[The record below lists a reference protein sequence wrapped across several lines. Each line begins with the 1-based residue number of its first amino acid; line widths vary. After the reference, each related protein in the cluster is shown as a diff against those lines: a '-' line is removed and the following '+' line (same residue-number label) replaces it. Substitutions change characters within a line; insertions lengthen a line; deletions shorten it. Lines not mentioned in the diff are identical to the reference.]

1 MAGRESQ
8 QLPGKEAGLFRQV
21 VKFYESKQYKKGLK
35 AAEQVSQLEA
45 NVALISYALSW
56 QLVCRSYACFVSRH
70 MC

>member
-35 AAEQVSQLEA
+35 AAEQVTQFEL
-45 NVALISYALSW
+45 NVDLISYALSW
-56 QLVCRSYACFVSRH
+56 QLICRSYACSTSEH